1 MATIWENIS
10 NTKWKSLIVL
20 AAVLVA
26 GLLYLLALV
35 WIPTT
40 FNLPDYNYPQD
51 PGYWVGVGV
60 GSLFVAI
67 PFVLHGRSML
77 IGKAPEPGMN

>member
-1 MATIWENIS
+1 MATNWENIV
-10 NTKWKSLIVL
+10 NAEYKSLIVL
-20 AAVLVA
+20 VAVLVA

-35 WIPTT
+35 WVPTT

-77 IGKAPEPGMN
+77 ISRDDTTGMK